1 MKLGLDLDKAERNS
15 PALAET
21 AENCARR
28 GWNIF
33 PVAPIGQGPN
43 RKDGKEP
50 YPGTHGFKDAITDPD
65 QISAWWHETP
75 NANVGLACA
84 ASGLVVFDLDLDLDQ
99 EEDANRWEDFRA
111 KNDLPDTFTQRTPGG
126 GLHIVYRAEPGVNY
140 PSAIDDDQG
149 KIADIKFNGYIV
161 LAPSVARSGR
171 RENAGHYEII
181 DDRPP
186 VPAPAWMKIA
196 KRKPKSPA
204 TTADEDD
211 EWSLA
216 ARAIH
221 EARRQETSDRLLNL
235 LKGVRNTLHKY
246 DEWLKL
252 GFAIQAGYAG
262 TRWEREAHG
271 AWIEFSERWEV
282 PHGKQHTDF
291 AANADRVWRD
301 ADAGKLDGVMP
312 STAQMIL
319 GNLPKLPPPD
329 VRPVQPETEP
339 APSATPVTPRIEL
352 TGLAGRIA
360 ELVRLASD
368 RELNV
373 FPEAA
378 ALMALSAL
386 AAPSYVI
393 KGPQGKTTLCLYGLL
408 LGGTGSGKEACRKA
422 ADMVLSV
429 SGRRDELV
437 DGIASDR
444 ALHRKLS
451 DAGSSAL
458 SNASYGAMAM
468 AIDGSGLHL
477 SAIRHGNN
485 GHQQMLLALTMR
497 LWGLGLDRLA
507 PHNYADAR
515 NNIPAVEKPRLT
527 MLWTSTPKALLD
539 ATNQDD
545 SESGQLNRFMVFA
558 EEGFPPLHEGRV
570 DRDALRDPPEDV
582 VSACRLFAPRFA
594 PEPLH
599 NLDSE
604 KVVEISES
612 ASEVLEEFRVGE
624 VEDKRRAGG
633 TEGDSWARAAEY
645 ALRLAG
651 LLALSDASMGA
662 KSENLDNVLCEKSH
676 VELAIQIVQRAV
688 AGTADIAQHAGKSE
702 IEKLKDQVKSTIS
715 EMADD
720 DGFANARKVGRR
732 VFRKVRKALRD
743 DVINSLIE
751 DGEIIEVQQGTGGR
765 PSKFWAIAEDT

>member
-1 MKLGLDLDKAERNS
+1 MPRDDNSPIDEPARSLKSEAVKHAERGRS
-15 PALAET
+15 V
-21 AENCARR
+21 
-28 GWNIF
+28 F
-33 PVAPIGQGPN
+33 QVAPVGRGRGGN
-43 RKDGKEP
+43 GKKP
-50 YPGTHGFKDAITDPD
+50 YPGTNGFKDASNNPE
-65 QISAWWHETP
+65 QISAWWDAKP
-75 NANVGLACA
+75 DANIGLSCA
-84 ASGLVVFDLDLDLDQ
+84 ASGLVVFDVDLDLDL
-99 EEDANRWEDFRA
+99 EDDAKRWEEFRA
-111 KNDLPDTFTQRTPGG
+111 KNDLPDTFTQKTPGG
-126 GLHIVYRAEPGVNY
+126 GLHLVYRAKPGVKY
-140 PSAIDDDQG
+140 PSAVDDEHG
-149 KIADIKFNGYIV
+149 KIADIKSNGYIV

-171 RENAGHYEII
+171 RESAGPYETI
-181 DDRPP
+181 DDRAPVSAPP
-186 VPAPAWMKIA
+186 WMTTTN
-196 KRKPKSPA
+196 RKPKSPA
-204 TTADEDD
+204 SAADEDD
-211 EWSLA
+211 EWMA
-216 ARAIH
+216 AGRAIH
-221 EARRQETSDRLLNL
+221 EARRQETSERLLDL
-235 LKGVRNTLHKY
+235 LKGARNSIPKY
-246 DEWLKL
+246 DDWLKL
-252 GFAIQAGYAG
+252 GFAIHAGYAG
-262 TRWEREAHG
+262 TQWERKAND
-271 AWIEFSERWEV
+271 AWIDFSERWET
-282 PHGKQHTDF
+282 PHGKKPADF

-301 ADAGKLDGVMP
+301 ADACRLDGVMP

-319 GNLPKLPPPD
+319 DGLPKLAPPEI
-329 VRPVQPETEP
+329 RPVQPKTEP
-339 APSATPVTPRIEL
+339 ASTETPVSPRIEL

-451 DAGSSAL
+451 DAGGSAL

-468 AIDGSGLHL
+468 AIDESGLHL

-527 MLWTSTPKALLD
+527 MLWTSTPKSLLD

-545 SESGQLNRFMVFA
+545 SESGQLNRFLVFA
-558 EEGFPPLHEGRV
+558 EEGFAPLHHGPV
-570 DRDALRDPPEDV
+570 DRDALREPPEDV
-582 VSACRLFAPRFA
+582 VTACRLFTQRFA
-594 PEPLH
+594 AEPFQ

-645 ALRLAG
+645 ALRVAG
-651 LLALSDASMGA
+651 LLALSDASMDG
-662 KSENLDNVLCEKSH
+662 KSENLDNVLCEKRH
-676 VELAIQIVQRAV
+676 VELAIQIVRRAV
-688 AGTADIAQHAGKSE
+688 SGTANIAQHAGKSE
-702 IEKLKDQVKSTIS
+702 IEKLKDEVKSKIAD
-715 EMADD
+715 MADK
-720 DGFANARKVGRR
+720 DGFANARLVRKK
-732 VFRKVRKALRD
+732 VFRKVKRSTRS
-743 DVINSLIE
+743 DVVDSMIE
-751 DGEIIEVQQGTGGR
+751 DGEIIEVQKSTGGR
-765 PSKFWAIAEDT
+765 PSKVWAVAEDT

>member
-1 MKLGLDLDKAERNS
+1 MPRGDEATSNAGSISLKRA
-15 PALAET
+15 ALNYSKRE
-21 AENCARR
+21 
-28 GWNIF
+28 WNLF
-33 PVAPIGQGPN
+33 PVAPVGRGRGGGN
-43 RKDGKEP
+43 GKKP
-50 YPGTHGFKDAITDPD
+50 YPGTKGFKDASNDPE
-65 QISAWWHETP
+65 QISAWWDEKP
-75 NANVGLACA
+75 DANIGLSCA
-84 ASGLVVFDLDLDLDQ
+84 ASGVAVFDLDLDLDQ
-99 EEDANRWEDFRA
+99 EEDAKRWEDFRA

-126 GLHIVYRAEPGVNY
+126 GLHFVYRAEAGAEY
-140 PSAIDDDQG
+140 PSAIEDEHG

-171 RENAGHYEII
+171 RESAGPYETI
-181 DDRPP
+181 DDRAPVSAPP
-186 VPAPAWMKIA
+186 WRTTT

-204 TTADEDD
+204 TAADEDD

-216 ARAIH
+216 GRAIH

-235 LKGVRNTLHKY
+235 LKGARNTLHKR
-246 DEWLKL
+246 DDWLKL
-252 GFAIQAGYAG
+252 GLAIHAGYAG
-262 TRWEREAHG
+262 TRWEREAHD
-271 AWIEFSERWEV
+271 AWIEFSERWEA
-282 PHGKQHTDF
+282 PFGKQHADF

-301 ADAGKLDGVMP
+301 ADAGRLDGVMP

-319 GNLPKLPPPD
+319 SILPKLSPPD
-329 VRPVQPETEP
+329 VRPVKPVTEP
-339 APSATPVTPRIEL
+339 IPLDAPFPTRIQL

-468 AIDGSGLHL
+468 AIDESGLHL

-527 MLWTSTPKALLD
+527 MLWTSTPKSLLD

-545 SESGQLNRFMVFA
+545 SESGQLNRFLVFA
-558 EEGFPPLHEGRV
+558 EEGFAPLHHGPV
-570 DRDALRDPPEDV
+570 DRDALREPPEDV
-582 VSACRLFAPRFA
+582 VSACGRFAPRFA
-594 PEPLH
+594 AEPFQ

-604 KVVEISES
+604 MVVEISEG
-612 ASEVLEEFRVGE
+612 ATRVLEGFRVGE
-624 VEDKRRAGG
+624 VEAKRRVGG
-633 TEGDSWARAAEY
+633 TEGESWARATEY
-645 ALRLAG
+645 ALRVAG
-651 LLALSDASMGA
+651 LLALSDASLDG
-662 KSENLDNVLCEKSH
+662 KSENLDSVLCEKRH
-676 VELAIQIVQRAV
+676 VDLAIQIVRRAV
-688 AGTADIAQHAGKSE
+688 SGTANIAQHAGKSE
-702 IEKLKDQVKSTIS
+702 IEKLKDLVMSTIA
-715 EMADD
+715 EMANK

-732 VFRKVRKALRD
+732 VFRNVRKALRD
-743 DVINSLIE
+743 DVINSLID
-751 DGEIIEVQQGTGGR
+751 DGEIIEVLQGTGGR